1 MLQAYSEKNW
11 ELISI
16 SITFTKLL
24 YFHISSFKNFD
35 INSLVELN
43 DSTKEVEKTVPKVSW
58 SVYVCIQLHFVRM
71 IARKNFVSAPEFSC
85 NTDFKVL

>member
-24 YFHISSFKNFD
+24 YFHILSFKNFD
-35 INSLVELN
+35 INSFVELN
-43 DSTKEVEKTVPKVSW
+43 D
-58 SVYVCIQLHFVRM
+58 I
-71 IARKNFVSAPEFSC
+71 
-85 NTDFKVL
+85 